1 MLNTFFSH
9 ILKAHLHF
17 TCSNKIFLLL
27 RDIQVYHTFFSH
39 LCIFHQR
46 WNTFFTGYLFFLL
59 HLFHPLQI
67 IYLFFLIPFIPIPF
81 FPDTLSYRP
90 LYIVCQ
96 THFGEVCPFID
107 WSPVFKDRKVTFRE
121 SWAHTEDFLQ
131 NSTATEGLFCRFK
144 NSWFGKIQIDA

>member
-1 MLNTFFSH
+1 MNTFFSH

-81 FPDTLSYRP
+81 FPYTIKMRP
-90 LYIVCQ
+90 LMN
-96 THFGEVCPFID
+96 TMNGP
-107 WSPVFKDRKVTFRE
+107 K
-121 SWAHTEDFLQ
+121 
-131 NSTATEGLFCRFK
+131 K
-144 NSWFGKIQIDA
+144 NISDNYRQCNKRWPYCTWICYRLIILLDIKFTLWIILLIIHCAWLVKGIIR